1 MIYPVHCFIPICEKD
16 GRIIGSMAG
25 NLDKHIKSGGYVIQ
39 IGDDITEH
47 DGTAAFIKNGKL
59 VRKEYIREELEN
71 ESTMFA

>member
-1 MIYPVHCFIPICEKD
+1 MIYPVNCFMPICEKD

-47 DGTAAFIKNGKL
+47 DGTAAYIIKGKL
-59 VRKEYIREELEN
+59 TRKKYITTQEEV
-71 ESTMFA
+71 